1 MDLDGFDGFDGFES
15 AGLVPVVVA
24 PLRTTPI
31 RAPAPNSLPP
41 ALVVCSPPP
50 RDRGS
55 AHWVPWPQARSSASQ
70 RGIRPLGVVRRAWE
84 GRRRASQIH
93 SNPLKSTGTWCLFS

>member
-1 MDLDGFDGFDGFES
+1 MIWMDLDGLDGFDGFDGFES

-31 RAPAPNSLPP
+31 GAAAPNSLPP

-55 AHWVPWPQARSSASQ
+55 AQWVLLAPDP
-70 RGIRPLGVVRRAWE
+70 
-84 GRRRASQIH
+84 
-93 SNPLKSTGTWCLFS
+93 